1 MAKLKE
7 KITLKQH
14 RGGIYEVLT
23 LENRMEPS
31 VGSIIV
37 ARNVEDLMLEA
48 KVHGVLTVK
57 VV

>member
-1 MAKLKE
+1 MAKIRE

-14 RGGIYEVLT
+14 RGGVYEVLS
-23 LENRMEPS
+23 LENRMDPK
-31 VGSIIV
+31 VGDLIV
-37 ARNVEDLMLEA
+37 ARNVEDLMIEA